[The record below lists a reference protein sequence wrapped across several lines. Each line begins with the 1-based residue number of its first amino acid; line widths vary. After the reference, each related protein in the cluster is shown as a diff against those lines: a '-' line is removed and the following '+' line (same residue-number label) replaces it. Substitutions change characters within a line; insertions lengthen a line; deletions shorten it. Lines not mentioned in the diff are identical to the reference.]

1 MSYHVDFTLIK
12 LCGGALR
19 LSTFASE
26 CLVLGKC
33 FKIGSRSLIQ
43 VRSVMIL
50 NSAKISK
57 LRNRPRRSPM
67 PTLADPCTI
76 RYNPVSYYL
85 LPASPRVLSSLS
97 CTPVPP
103 WPTQKYQAWFLEP
116 LVENLKSDIG
126 WTRLG
131 VPYLKWTLKISLQ
144 MCHRVRMFRQNVKS
158 SEKEWKQ
165 GIFITRQPRTTT
177 KKHAYLSQIVI
188 SMDYYLYNNH
198 DFDHGISKWNGTK
211 RSVHY
216 HKCEEPRNKRRI
228 KMFRITL

>member
-1 MSYHVDFTLIK
+1 
-12 LCGGALR
+12 
-19 LSTFASE
+19 
-26 CLVLGKC
+26 
-33 FKIGSRSLIQ
+33 
-43 VRSVMIL
+43 
-50 NSAKISK
+50 
-57 LRNRPRRSPM
+57 M

-165 GIFITRQPRTTT
+165 GIFITRLQSWIFGNILQALSCFSAASRNVSNINIIVSTLLCTNSRGHWLAT
-177 KKHAYLSQIVI
+177 SDNYKKTCL
-188 SMDYYLYNNH
+188 
-198 DFDHGISKWNGTK
+198 F
-211 RSVHY
+211 
-216 HKCEEPRNKRRI
+216 EPNCDIDGLLLIQQSWFWSRYI
-228 KMFRITL
+228 

>member
-1 MSYHVDFTLIK
+1 
-12 LCGGALR
+12 
-19 LSTFASE
+19 
-26 CLVLGKC
+26 
-33 FKIGSRSLIQ
+33 
-43 VRSVMIL
+43 MIL

-165 GIFITRQPRTTT
+165 GIFITRLQSWIFGNILQALSCFSAASRNVSNINIIVSTLLCTNSRGHWLAT
-177 KKHAYLSQIVI
+177 SDNYKKHAYLSQIVI

-216 HKCEEPRNKRRI
+216 HKCEEPRSKRCI
-228 KMFRITL
+228 KMFRTTL